1 MRTLNMVELKF
12 AYKWVHHIRLVLLLI
27 FESEW
32 SIIFKK
38 VLVISTLEFDQVCQE
53 LEAALVSELL
63 RGLSQLSS
71 SGWKK
76 HYLPGKS
83 YVE

>member
-1 MRTLNMVELKF
+1 LFICLYLSLNG
-12 AYKWVHHIRLVLLLI
+12 ASY
-27 FESEW
+27 S
-32 SIIFKK
+32 K

-53 LEAALVSELL
+53 LEAALMSELL